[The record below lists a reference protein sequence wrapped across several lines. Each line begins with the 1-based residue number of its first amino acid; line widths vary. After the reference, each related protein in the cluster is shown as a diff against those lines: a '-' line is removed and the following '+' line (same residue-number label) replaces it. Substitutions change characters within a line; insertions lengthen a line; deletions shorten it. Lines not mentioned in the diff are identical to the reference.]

1 MIPCNLSSERRHRIH
16 GLLQKPDFWCLRL
29 GQPWRVQ
36 LVVHSS
42 ASVLWMHENNND
54 NNKTQPIA
62 MNKYEKIVIIVITIA
77 TIITIRIIYNYS
89 NSIYIYYIIYIQRHI
104 YCICTD
110 VLTCAHRRKAF
121 IFLKPIRCAVAGM
134 CRDTNAAKQGVSQ
147 LPRKHKTSL
156 QRLHRLPERMNKA
169 FVAFTREWSA
179 VLLSLSTSEPIW
191 IPG

>member
-1 MIPCNLSSERRHRIH
+1 MDFPLNQSTGYIPILSMIPCNLSSERRHRIH
-16 GLLQKPDFWCLRL
+16 GLLLQKPDFWCLRL

-89 NSIYIYYIIYIQRHI
+89 NSIYILYNIHTETHLLYLYW
-104 YCICTD
+104 
-110 VLTCAHRRKAF
+110 CAYLRTQTQSIHFPQAHPMCGRRN
-121 IFLKPIRCAVAGM
+121 V
-134 CRDTNAAKQGVSQ
+134 
-147 LPRKHKTSL
+147 
-156 QRLHRLPERMNKA
+156 
-169 FVAFTREWSA
+169 
-179 VLLSLSTSEPIW
+179 
-191 IPG
+191 